1 MIDIQP
7 QHVTLDQLVYGRL
20 FRIPQYQRTYSW
32 HRKQRQDLF
41 EDIRRTW
48 DAGNER
54 THFMATIVGL
64 RREKRTIMTKEHQV
78 IEVVD
83 GQQRITTVILLFKAI
98 AKALDRSE
106 PGGKRIGQE
115 LDETLV
121 KPDEASLL
129 LLQTNHDISDYFAN
143 YLRGGNHPPSESAD
157 TLADRELLSAIE
169 DCEKFVAD
177 WQGDGNSLED
187 LVSLLKNR
195 LTFVFYEIGDEA
207 LVYTVFEVL
216 NSRGLDVSW
225 FDRLKSML
233 MAIVFEA
240 ETGNKNE
247 IIYEVHQIWT
257 GIYRC
262 VGIRLGLSTES
273 LRFAATLRHLGYPP
287 SRPLSEE
294 DAAELLHNQSKGG
307 PARVIETTRWLKA
320 VTEAVDQL
328 LADRSRRNAVT
339 QIAQARMVATA
350 VYLRSDFT
358 EDEKAKILRRW
369 ENVTFR
375 IYGMFRRDARTAV
388 GDYVRLAWSIVRSK
402 PSAEEVLNRLS
413 SIGAN
418 FPIAKAVESLR
429 GTDCYTGWGEELRY
443 FFRRYEEHLAQKAR
457 QNFNNE
463 QWNHIWEASAA
474 DSIEH
479 IRPQNYWASLGL
491 ESPYD
496 EIHRLGNLLI
506 LPPKLNSKL
515 KDKSPGEKA
524 DEYKKTGLLVVQEV
538 VNQLPAWG
546 PKSIEERE
554 NALLQWALQEWA
566 D

>member
-41 EDIRRTW
+41 QDIRRTW
-48 DAGNER
+48 AGGQER
-54 THFMATIVGL
+54 SHFMATVVGL

-83 GQQRITTVILLFKAI
+83 GQQRITTLILLLKASAKAI
-98 AKALDRSE
+98 DRSDPVGE
-106 PGGKRIGQE
+106 KIGKE
-115 LDETLV
+115 LDDTLV
-121 KPDEASLL
+121 KDDKATLL
-129 LLQTNHDISDYFAN
+129 LLQTNHDISHHFAD
-143 YLRGGNHPPSESAD
+143 YLRAGNHLPSETAN
-157 TLADRELLSAIE
+157 TLADRELLMATE
-169 DCEKFVAD
+169 ECEKFVAD
-177 WQGDGNSLED
+177 WQSDGNSIED
-187 LVSLLKNR
+187 LVGLLKNR
-195 LTFVFYEIGDEA
+195 LTFVFHEIGDEA

-225 FDRLKSML
+225 FDRLKSTL

-247 IIYEVHQIWT
+247 IIDEVHQLWT
-257 GIYRC
+257 DIYRC
-262 VGIRLGLSTES
+262 VGLRLGLSTES
-273 LRFAATLRHLGYPP
+273 LRFAATLLTSYAH
-287 SRPLSEE
+287 SRPLGEE
-294 DAAELLHNQSKGG
+294 EAVNLLRDQSKDE
-307 PARVIETTRWLKA
+307 PAKVIETTKWLKA
-320 VTEAVDQL
+320 ATEAVDQL
-328 LADRSRRNAVT
+328 LADRRRNAVT

-350 VYLRSDFT
+350 VYLRPDFT
-358 EDEKAKILRRW
+358 EDEKAKILLRW

-375 IYGMFRRDARTAV
+375 IYGMFRKDARTAV
-388 GDYVRLAWSIVRSK
+388 GDYVRLAWSIVRQK
-402 PSAEEVLNRLS
+402 PSADQVLERLS
-413 SIGAN
+413 SIGAA
-418 FPIAKAVESLR
+418 FPIAEAVENLR

-443 FFRRYEEHLAQKAR
+443 FFHRYEEHLARKAG

-479 IRPQNYWASLGL
+479 ILAQRAENDWV
-491 ESPYD
+491 
-496 EIHRLGNLLI
+496 HWLGNLLV

-515 KDKSPGEKA
+515 GAKRPAEKA
-524 DEYKKTGLLVVQEV
+524 EDYRKTGLLVAQEV
-538 VNQLPAWG
+538 VDVLSEWNSG
-546 PKSIEERE
+546 FIEDRE
-554 NALLQWALQEWA
+554 EYLLNWAQQEWA